1 MTLVRTVVLV
11 VAVLG
16 ALCGSGRGEG
26 TPAPWSVG
34 VSDAQK
40 AQANRL
46 LARGNALFLEK
57 KFAEALAEY
66 RDAVAAWDHPAIR
79 FNIVRCLIQLDR
91 PVEAAENLRTSLRY
105 GAAPLEDAVYTEA
118 VAYEKLL
125 RKQVADLSIS
135 CKQAGVTVSL
145 DGKPLTT
152 CPGVATQRV
161 SPGKHQ
167 LLGTADGLLPR
178 AQELVLVGGESQA
191 IEVTLLPIPKSTSGL
206 RPRSLGKAALIGGG
220 GLVVVAG
227 GLAIWAWRSY
237 HAPFPDHCT
246 ASPSGGRP
254 LCDTTGAD
262 DVDRAR
268 LVGNVATV
276 IGGVGLAAVVTG
288 ALVMARYPRTERTV
302 TVTAAG
308 DGATV
313 AVGGRF

>member
-1 MTLVRTVVLV
+1 MKLVRTIVLV
-11 VAVLG
+11 AALLG
-16 ALCGSGRGEG
+16 ALRGSVRGDG

-91 PVEAAENLRTSLRY
+91 PVEAADNLRTALRY

-135 CKQAGVTVSL
+135 CEQAGVTVSL
-145 DGKPLTT
+145 DGKRVAT

-161 SPGKHQ
+161 APGKHQ

-206 RPRSLGKAALIGGG
+206 RPRSLGKAALVGGG
-220 GLVVVAG
+220 GLVIVAG
-227 GLAIWAWRSY
+227 GLGIWAWRSY
-237 HAPFPDHCT
+237 RAPFPEHCT
-246 ASPSGGRP
+246 ESPIGGRP
-254 LCDTTGAD
+254 LCDMTGAD
-262 DVDRAR
+262 ALDRAR
-268 LVGNVATV
+268 QVGNVATV
-276 IGGVGLAAVVTG
+276 VGGVGLAAVVAG
-288 ALVMARYPRTERTV
+288 AVVMWRYPRSERTV
-302 TVTAAG
+302 TLTGNG
-308 DGATV
+308 DGA
-313 AVGGRF
+313 AVSLGGSF